1 VFIEMQI
8 WLFVLMAVGNKLSDQ
23 MTTIDGAAATGTAP
37 LTGEKGGGPE
47 ETRRSLACFEYANK

>member
-1 VFIEMQI
+1 MQI